1 MISTSPLSSAALDR
15 PIEDAEELLQPFLQA
30 EKPREQFRVGLE
42 MERFGVQG
50 SECRALQYEGQEG
63 LLAIFHRLI
72 EERGWEPSQEY
83 ENGPIIAL
91 TKENA
96 AVTLEPGGQ
105 LEFSGS
111 PLSDLHQVQAE
122 LSQHLREVAE
132 ISERFGVS
140 WLNTGFHP
148 FAKQADLPWVPKARY
163 SIMKAYLPGQGS
175 GAWDMMQR
183 TSTVQ
188 LNLDYCDE
196 EDAMDKLLVGLKMAP
211 LANALLANS
220 PFREGEFTSYKSLR
234 GQVWLNMDP
243 RRSGLLGHLWSK
255 DKLSYGDYVEWALDA
270 GMFLIKRHAEVIPNT
285 GQSFRDFLKNGYQG
299 QRATLADWRLHL
311 NTLFPEARLKS
322 TLELRPCDSLPL
334 ALAGASS
341 ALWLGVLA
349 DAESVAEAKR
359 YLEQFSF
366 RDISSARARLAEH
379 GLSAKV
385 GDVQGHAIAA
395 DLVKIAV
402 GGLARRG
409 RQNAKNQDE
418 SVFLAPLQELVQ
430 SGLSPADFAG
440 RGLTPGPISRDLLL
454 ERTLLRLD

>member
-1 MISTSPLSSAALDR
+1 MISTSSRPSPALDR
-15 PIEDAEELLQPFLQA
+15 PIEHPEDLLQPFLLA
-30 EKPREQFRVGLE
+30 EKPRERFRVGLE

-50 SECRALQYEGQEG
+50 SECRALQYEGPEG
-63 LLAIFHRLI
+63 LLAIFHCLI
-72 EERGWEPSQEY
+72 DERGWEPSREH

-91 TKENA
+91 TKEDA

-111 PLSDLHQVQAE
+111 PLADLHQVQAE
-122 LSQHLREVAE
+122 LTQHLHEVAE
-132 ISERFGVS
+132 ISARFGVS

-163 SIMKAYLPGQGS
+163 SVMKAYLPGQGS
-175 GAWDMMQR
+175 GALDMMQR
-183 TSTVQ
+183 TATVQ
-188 LNLDYCDE
+188 LNLDYCDAN
-196 EDAMDKLLVGLKMAP
+196 DAMDKLLVGLKMAP
-211 LANALLANS
+211 LANALFANS
-220 PFREGEFTSYKSLR
+220 PFREGELTGHKSLR

-270 GMFLIKRHAEVIPNT
+270 GMFLIKREAEVIANT

-299 QRATLADWRLHL
+299 QRATQADWRLHL

-349 DAESVAEAKR
+349 DAESVADAKR

-366 RDISSARARLAEH
+366 RDISSVRPLLVEH
-379 GLSAKV
+379 GLSARV
-385 GDVQGHAIAA
+385 GGVQGHAIAM
-395 DLVKIAV
+395 DLLKIAA

-409 RQNAKNQDE
+409 RQNSENQDE
-418 SVFLAPLQELVQ
+418 SVFLAPLQELAQ
-430 SGLSPADFAG
+430 TGLSPADFAG